1 MSRTIFYGPKDVR
14 GIEVRLYIADSF
26 FSFMF
31 TFCFQGFSKK
41 CSFIVLVRH
50 SNLNRSSGRAVFRD
64 SGLSLVYTYLV
75 IGLYMLGLFQ
85 YSIKRPQVSKDAKRM
100 YKNTDTDVSIVNLY
114 LSNVRER
121 LSSITKT
128 RLFKYTEN
136 FTTKN
141 ENNLW
146 VTKSQL

>member
-1 MSRTIFYGPKDVR
+1 MSRTIFYGPKA
-14 GIEVRLYIADSF
+14 VRLYIADSF

-41 CSFIVLVRH
+41 CCFVVLVRH
-50 SNLNRSSGRAVFRD
+50 SNLTRSSGRAVFRD

-85 YSIKRPQVSKDAKRM
+85 YSIKRPQVSKDAKRL
-100 YKNTDTDVSIVNLY
+100 YKNTDVSIVNLY
-114 LSNVRER
+114 LINVRER

-136 FTTKN
+136 FTTKT

-146 VTKSQL
+146 VTKSQLQTN